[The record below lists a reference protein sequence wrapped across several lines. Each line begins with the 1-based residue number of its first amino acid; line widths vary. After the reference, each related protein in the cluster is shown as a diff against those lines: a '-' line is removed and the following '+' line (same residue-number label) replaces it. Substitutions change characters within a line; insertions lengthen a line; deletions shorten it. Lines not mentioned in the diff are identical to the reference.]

1 MTPAPSDPAPS
12 DPARSDPA
20 PSDWRQLDRAPSDPI
35 PSDPIPASP
44 IASDAAAPHTDTVYV
59 LDDDADLG
67 ASVARLLARHG
78 HAARPFVAPRAL
90 LDGYAA
96 APAGCIISDVM
107 MGDMDGFAFAEA
119 VRALDPDVALVFMTA
134 WPTTANAVDS
144 VRRYG
149 GLDYLEKPIDED
161 RLLAAVVEG
170 LAWSNRRRTIT
181 RRTGTLTMR
190 ERQVFDM
197 LVCGHS
203 NKAIAGHLGLSIK
216 TIENHR
222 AAVVAKTG
230 TNGLAQLMALV
241 S

>member
-1 MTPAPSDPAPS
+1 MTPARPDSAAPDPAPL
-12 DPARSDPA
+12 DPA
-20 PSDWRQLDRAPSDPI
+20 PLDPSTLDPATLN
-35 PSDPIPASP
+35 PA
-44 IASDAAAPHTDTVYV
+44 TVYV

-67 ASVARLLARHG
+67 ASVARLLGRQG
-78 HAARPFVAPRAL
+78 HVARPFVAPRAL

-119 VRALDPDVALVFMTA
+119 VRAIDPDVALVFMTA

-161 RLLAAVVEG
+161 RLLAAVAEG
-170 LAWSNRRRTIT
+170 LAWSHRRRTVAQRT
-181 RRTGTLTMR
+181 RTLTLR

-241 S
+241 A